1 VIYTNKSSTTITDS
15 FIKRCQS
22 TCTSTSGPSSSNSP
36 STSPNDPLTSISANH
51 NLFDEKRKDDVTLVK
66 PEKEWVLPQRAKSGR
81 KPSQVEPP
89 TMSGPVEILVGYSE
103 SSKADN
109 SGQGSCQSVSGKVN
123 EEAVVRQ
130 RKAVLIPLSSLID
143 LQSLFSRQKR
153 KAQNRAS
160 QRAFREVKQIT

>member
-1 VIYTNKSSTTITDS
+1 M
-15 FIKRCQS
+15 
-22 TCTSTSGPSSSNSP
+22 
-36 STSPNDPLTSISANH
+36 
-51 NLFDEKRKDDVTLVK
+51 VK